1 MINQL
6 KQIKIQ
12 IQMIHIIIQVTL
24 FIIIQIQF

>member
-24 FIIIQIQF
+24 LIIIQIQF